1 MSGEELQVDPRD
13 LHGKAAQIDALA
25 WPSQAAQPPL
35 ISADALVIASVAVT
49 NLRVNADGLWARQA
63 YGQKEGERLAQTLRN
78 VGDAYA
84 QIDQMSGRTLAPRW
98 AGQHRPVPV
107 QRSIRNPW
115 TSRHCRRLR
124 RCRSPRAS

>member
-1 MSGEELQVDPRD
+1 MSGEELQVDPQD
-13 LHGKAAQIDALA
+13 LHGKAAQIDALS

-49 NLRVNADGLWARQA
+49 NLRLNADGLWARQA

-84 QIDQMSGRTLAPRW
+84 QIDQMSGEDIGATVGGPAPTGPG
-98 AGQHRPVPV
+98 ATVYPKPVDIPAL
-107 QRSIRNPW
+107 P
-115 TSRHCRRLR
+115 
-124 RCRSPRAS
+124 SPEAMPIPKG